1 MVCSNEFEIMRTKG
15 EIDAYTL
22 CFLLR
27 TENVQNQIEHLTSG
41 TSSSH
46 SRIKQEQLAEIMI
59 PVPKSKQKM
68 LEYKQANEQIKKSID
83 MIYEAKNNI
92 KKQLKLLSGI

>member
-1 MVCSNEFEIMRTKG
+1 
-15 EIDAYTL
+15 
-22 CFLLR
+22 
-27 TENVQNQIEHLTSG
+27 
-41 TSSSH
+41 
-46 SRIKQEQLAEIMI
+46 MI